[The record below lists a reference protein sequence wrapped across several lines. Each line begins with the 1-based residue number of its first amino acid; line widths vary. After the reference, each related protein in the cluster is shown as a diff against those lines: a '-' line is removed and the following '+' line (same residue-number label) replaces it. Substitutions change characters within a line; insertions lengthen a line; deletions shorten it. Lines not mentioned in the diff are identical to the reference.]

1 MIQNTEHLIIDIY
14 DKDRQKDTTRNNI
27 INISQS
33 QESTGKWKDP
43 KRKPA
48 VVVPGASKA
57 SPQEWRGERDK
68 ASRHRLSYDLMVLSL
83 ASNTSLSFFFVFDV
97 PSLYYDIRYIKKHKG
112 GRRSGEKIPW

>member
-1 MIQNTEHLIIDIY
+1 MPSAFSLVDLPMIQNTEHLIIDIY

-48 VVVPGASKA
+48 VVVPGASKVQ
-57 SPQEWRGERDK
+57 STRMEE
-68 ASRHRLSYDLMVLSL
+68 
-83 ASNTSLSFFFVFDV
+83 
-97 PSLYYDIRYIKKHKG
+97 
-112 GRRSGEKIPW
+112 EKETKPVVIVYHI